1 MLILGLSPFEHDTA
15 AAMLRDGV
23 VVAAIEND
31 KLARSH
37 TRGVP
42 DKAIE
47 FCLKQA
53 GATMHDLDAIAVAT
67 SPVHGLMRRSMLS
80 KSRSA

>member
-37 TRGVP
+37 TRG
-42 DKAIE
+42 
-47 FCLKQA
+47 A
-53 GATMHDLDAIAVAT
+53 G
-67 SPVHGLMRRSMLS
+67 
-80 KSRSA
+80 